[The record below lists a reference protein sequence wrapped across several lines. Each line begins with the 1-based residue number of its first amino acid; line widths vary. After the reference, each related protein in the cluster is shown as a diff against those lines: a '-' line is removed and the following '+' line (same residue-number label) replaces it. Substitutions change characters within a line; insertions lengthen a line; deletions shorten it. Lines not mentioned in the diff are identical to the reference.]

1 MGTHAADCARGNPA
15 GWKQMLQ
22 EFRRDGNR
30 CRKRLPRGYKWNMD
44 NSEISNEGGTRAK
57 TAEFPVFCAQPL
69 SFTANQWYRWKL
81 IYTPKVCIL
90 AISTHQI
97 SRTPSRGTPTPKKFR
112 FRKFISF
119 RKHSL
124 ISVVNYFFSYSTKSG
139 RHRQQAR
146 CKDRCKG
153 KALECTINSSYI
165 CNESRR
171 PR

>member
-57 TAEFPVFCAQPL
+57 TAAEFPVFYAQPI
-69 SFTANQWYRWKL
+69 SFTANQWYRWN
-81 IYTPKVCIL
+81 YTL
-90 AISTHQI
+90 RRYAFWRSQI
-97 SRTPSRGTPTPKKFR
+97 IRYHGPQIGEAQPPKKTFG
-112 FRKFISF
+112 FQKFISF
-119 RKHSL
+119 IKHSL
-124 ISVVNYFFSYSTKSG
+124 ISVVNYFFFIFDQKWQ

-146 CKDRCKG
+146 CKGRFRQKKSAG
-153 KALECTINSSYI
+153 MHH
-165 CNESRR
+165 
-171 PR
+171 